1 MPLDAEIYGYRLSL
15 TRSLAVSVGMH
26 AGLLAFVLL
35 FPALLS
41 HSGLEWGNNGS
52 GRLGDITRAIDR
64 LCAQLVGAVTA
75 AGEPAAKR

>member
-26 AGLLAFVLL
+26 AGLLAFLLL

-52 GRLGDITRAIDR
+52 GGASGE
-64 LCAQLVGAVTA
+64 AMSAHLVSGIPL
-75 AGEPAAKR
+75 PASSP